1 MWKPVWIVRSRG
13 LVQFNALSMHEN
25 AVPLYSTGIT
35 YGARNPSCRV
45 NGVKKGGFTP
55 DVCRCDSAGKE
66 RAKKE
71 RKTPP
76 LRRASAQKQIAG
88 YCPALWVDWCR
99 DHRLELTKRHS
110 RIHYYSVSR
119 YVQRKENR
127 QTLAGAPNL
136 KGLEFGIPWK
146 PARQLV

>member
-1 MWKPVWIVRSRG
+1 MVLAIINGILSQLLSKNAYGNVAQSRKSIEYILDYSNASFSQSVLSRG
-13 LVQFNALSMHEN
+13 GV
-25 AVPLYSTGIT
+25 VTTG
-35 YGARNPSCRV
+35 S
-45 NGVKKGGFTP
+45 FTP
-55 DVCRCDSAGKE
+55 EVCRRESAGKE

-99 DHRLELTKRHS
+99 DHRLELTKTAQP
-110 RIHYYSVSR
+110 YSLLSR
-119 YVQRKENR
+119 YVRRKENR

-146 PARQLV
+146 PTL